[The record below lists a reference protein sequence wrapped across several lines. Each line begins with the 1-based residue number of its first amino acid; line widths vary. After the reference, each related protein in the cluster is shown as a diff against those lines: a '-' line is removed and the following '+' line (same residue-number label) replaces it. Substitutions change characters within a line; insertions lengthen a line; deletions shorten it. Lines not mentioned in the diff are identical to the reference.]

1 MAERPFFRKVFQMNL
16 QQIKNELAKGNR
28 VFWSNKNYEVIQ
40 SKYTQ
45 EYLVKC
51 HLNDSFHGLTWRD
64 GVTMNGEP
72 HEFYMENK

>member
-1 MAERPFFRKVFQMNL
+1 MEL
-16 QQIKNELAKGNR
+16 QEIKNELAKGNR
-28 VFWSNKNYEVIQ
+28 VFWSNKNYEVIK

-51 HLNDSFHGLTWRD
+51 HLNDSYHGLTWRD

-72 HEFYMENK
+72 KDFYMETK